1 VERWEA
7 SADNLDAL
15 HRLGVSIAIDDFG
28 TGYSSL
34 NYLTTL
40 PIDTLKI
47 DMSFVQGIGVDRQQE
62 IVIQV
67 IVDRAKRLLL
77 RVIAEGIETQ
87 AQADFLTSHGC
98 DYG

>member
-1 VERWEA
+1 
-7 SADNLDAL
+7 
-15 HRLGVSIAIDDFG
+15 
-28 TGYSSL
+28 
-34 NYLTTL
+34 
-40 PIDTLKI
+40 
-47 DMSFVQGIGVDRQQE
+47 MSFVQGIGVDRQQE